1 MKDLPSALR
10 LARQNLRFISRVM
23 IMIIPAAIMQAMMPG
38 TYLGASS
45 VRKTV
50 PPMIP
55 PTPPA
60 PTSVA
65 EQRARFHCPLMLLA
79 CHVSTQGTL
88 ALAAAVA
95 RKTPKYLP

>member
-1 MKDLPSALR
+1 LPPAFAR
-10 LARQNLRFISRVM
+10 LFAIQNFKSRRRVM
-23 IMIIPAAIMQAMMPG
+23 TMIPPAAIMQAITPG

-60 PTSVA
+60 PTRVA
-65 EQRARFHCPLMLLA
+65 EHRARFH
-79 CHVSTQGTL
+79 
-88 ALAAAVA
+88 
-95 RKTPKYLP
+95 